1 MFIKLLDIRYNFAY
15 TDGDIESCILNVY
28 IYVESFPMQNIRLLF
43 KKQNIRFNKSK
54 AYEHD
59 KTSALTLEG
68 SQCLEM
74 LTSGM
79 G

>member
-43 KKQNIRFNKSK
+43 KKTK
-54 AYEHD
+54 Y
-59 KTSALTLEG
+59 SA
-68 SQCLEM
+68 
-74 LTSGM
+74 
-79 G
+79 